1 MAGGLLRED
10 AVALKQFRRI
20 PSSGQ
25 AQKENQQS
33 GAKARKVAPK
43 AVKAKAAAK
52 GAKRPP
58 AVKAAKRPAPK
69 KAAKPIGR
77 RVAEI
82 VTAATRASVD
92 LESAAG
98 RIERAAVRK
107 VGEVAARATRAV
119 AAAVAPSP
127 KIPSYDELPV
137 RAGAPAGAAW
147 GVFGDDDEVGT
158 INLLT
163 PERVI
168 AAAASI
174 RSGKVFALNLPI
186 NIPDPPLFTR
196 GKHTHTVKIFPN
208 AEFVLDDYLDNFYPQ
223 ASSQWDALAHV
234 KHPVHGAYNGI
245 PDNQIT
251 GRGGMRLGIDNLA
264 RRGIAGR
271 GVLADVARYY
281 DRIGKSI
288 NFTKAES
295 IPLDDVQATLE
306 DEGVALRAGDILLI
320 RIGWTKFYLSAS
332 AEIKA
337 ELAKETVVP
346 GIEGSERTAR
356 WLWDNHL
363 AAVASDSPALEAL
376 PKTAGNEMEFLHFHM
391 LAFFGMPIGEMWNLE
406 GLAEDCAA
414 DGRYDFFLT
423 SAPLN
428 VPGGVGSPP
437 NALAIK

>member
-1 MAGGLLRED
+1 MKKA
-10 AVALKQFRRI
+10 A
-20 PSSGQ
+20 P
-25 AQKENQQS
+25 
-33 GAKARKVAPK
+33 KARKAAPK
-43 AVKAKAAAK
+43 AVKRKKPAAKAV
-52 GAKRPP
+52 KRAV
-58 AVKAAKRPAPK
+58 AVKAAKPAK
-69 KAAKPIGR
+69 KISGR
-77 RVAEI
+77 KVADV
-82 VTAATRASVD
+82 VTATTRASVD
-92 LESAAG
+92 LESSIG
-98 RIERAAVRK
+98 RMERAAVRK
-107 VGEVAARATRAV
+107 VGEIAARATRAV
-119 AAAVAPSP
+119 RDAISP
-127 KIPSYDELPV
+127 PIKLPSYDELPV

-168 AAAASI
+168 AATSSI
-174 RSGKVFALNLPI
+174 RTGKVFALNLPI

-208 AEFVLDDYLDNFYPQ
+208 AEFVLDDFLDNFYPQ

-234 KHPVHGAYNGI
+234 KHPIHGAYNGI
-245 PDNQIT
+245 PDNQMT

-271 GVLADVARYY
+271 GVLADVARYHE
-281 DRIGKSI
+281 RVGKSI
-288 NFTKAES
+288 DFTTAKS
-295 IPLDDVQATLE
+295 IPLEDVQAALE
-306 DEGVALRAGDILLI
+306 DEGVELRAGDILLV

-332 AEIKA
+332 DEIKA

-356 WLWDNHL
+356 WLWNNHL

-376 PKTAGNEMEFLHFHM
+376 PKPAGEEAEFLHFHM

-406 GLAEDCAA
+406 GLADDCAA
-414 DGRYDFFLT
+414 DGDYDFFLT

-428 VPGGVGSPP
+428 IPGGVGSPP

>member
-1 MAGGLLRED
+1 MAKTNKNKSKKKIKKAPR
-10 AVALKQFRRI
+10 
-20 PSSGQ
+20 P
-25 AQKENQQS
+25 
-33 GAKARKVAPK
+33 ARKVALK
-43 AVKAKAAAK
+43 AAK
-52 GAKRPP
+52 GKTAASKGVKR
-58 AVKAAKRPAPK
+58 ALAIKAAKRQAPK
-69 KAAKPIGR
+69 KSAKPIGSQA
-77 RVAEI
+77 AEI
-82 VTAATRASVD
+82 VTAATRAAVGI
-92 LESAAG
+92 ESAAG
-98 RIERAAVRK
+98 RMQRAAVRK
-107 VGEVAARATRAV
+107 VGEVAAKATRAV
-119 AAAVAPSP
+119 VKAVAHSP
-127 KIPSYDELPV
+127 KIPAYDELPV

-223 ASSQWDALAHV
+223 SSSQWDALAHM
-234 KHPVHGAYNGI
+234 KHPIYGAYNGI
-245 PDNQIT
+245 PDNQMT

-281 DRIGKSI
+281 DRAGKSI
-288 NFTKAES
+288 DFTKAES

-306 DEGVALRAGDILLI
+306 EEGVALRAGDILLI

-332 AEIKA
+332 EEIKV

-346 GIEGSERTAR
+346 GIEAGQRTAR

-363 AAVASDSPALEAL
+363 AAVASDSPALETF
-376 PKTAGNEMEFLHFHM
+376 PKPAGEEMGALHFHM

-428 VPGGVGSPP
+428 VPGGIGSPP

>member
-1 MAGGLLRED
+1 MA
-10 AVALKQFRRI
+10 KSKKKI
-20 PSSGQ
+20 
-25 AQKENQQS
+25 K
-33 GAKARKVAPK
+33 KAAPKSRKAAPK
-43 AVKAKAAAK
+43 AVKRKKPAAKAV
-52 GAKRPP
+52 KR
-58 AVKAAKRPAPK
+58 AVAIKPAKRPAPK
-69 KAAKPIGR
+69 KSATPIADTM
-77 RVAEI
+77 AEI

-92 LESAAG
+92 IESAAG
-98 RIERAAVRK
+98 RMQRAAIQK
-107 VGEVAARATRAV
+107 VGEVAARATRAMKN
-119 AAAVAPSP
+119 AVASSP

-168 AAAASI
+168 AATSSI

-196 GKHTHTVKIFPN
+196 GKHKHTVKIFPT

-234 KHPVHGAYNGI
+234 KHPIHGAYNGI

-281 DRIGKSI
+281 ERVGKSI

-295 IPLDDVQATLE
+295 IPLDDVKATLE
-306 DEGVALRAGDILLI
+306 DEGVELRAGDILLI

-332 AEIKA
+332 AAIK
-337 ELAKETVVP
+337 EDLSKETVVP

-406 GLAEDCAA
+406 QLADDCAA
-414 DGRYDFFLT
+414 AGESDLFLP

-428 VPGGVGSPP
+428 IPGGVGSPP

>member
-1 MAGGLLRED
+1 MA
-10 AVALKQFRRI
+10 KPKKKI
-20 PSSGQ
+20 
-25 AQKENQQS
+25 K
-33 GAKARKVAPK
+33 KAAPKSRKVAPK
-43 AVKAKAAAK
+43 AVKRKK
-52 GAKRPP
+52 P
-58 AVKAAKRPAPK
+58 KAAKRAAPK
-69 KAAKPIGR
+69 KSAKPIGR

-92 LESAAG
+92 FESAAG
-98 RIERAAVRK
+98 RLERAAVRK
-107 VGEVAARATRAV
+107 VGEVAGRATRALRS
-119 AAAVAPSP
+119 AMSHAP

-163 PERVI
+163 PDRVV
-168 AAAASI
+168 AATSSI
-174 RSGKVFALNLPI
+174 RTGKVFALNLPI

-196 GKHTHTVKIFPN
+196 GKHTHTVKIFPG
-208 AEFVLDDYLDNFYPQ
+208 AEFVLDDFLDNFYPQ

-245 PDNQIT
+245 PDSQIT

-281 DRIGKSI
+281 DRVGKSI

-295 IPLDDVQATLE
+295 IPLDDVKAALE
-306 DEGVALRAGDILLI
+306 DEGVELQAGDILLI

-332 AEIKA
+332 ATIKE
-337 ELAKETVVP
+337 ELSKETVTP

-376 PKTAGNEMEFLHFHM
+376 PKPAGEEMEFLHFHM

-414 DGRYDFFLT
+414 DGNYDFFLT

-428 VPGGVGSPP
+428 IPGGVGSPP

>member
-1 MAGGLLRED
+1 MAKPKKKIKK
-10 AVALKQFRRI
+10 AALK
-20 PSSGQ
+20 P
-25 AQKENQQS
+25 
-33 GAKARKVAPK
+33 RKVAPK
-43 AVKAKAAAK
+43 AVKRKK
-52 GAKRPP
+52 L
-58 AVKAAKRPAPK
+58 KAAKRPAPK
-69 KAAKPIGR
+69 KSVKPMR
-77 RVAEI
+77 DRVAEV
-82 VTAATRASVD
+82 VTAATRASID

-119 AAAVAPSP
+119 RSAMSHAP

-163 PERVI
+163 PDRVV
-168 AAAASI
+168 AATSSI
-174 RSGKVFALNLPI
+174 RTGKVFALNLPI

-196 GKHTHTVKIFPN
+196 GKHTHTVKIFPG
-208 AEFVLDDYLDNFYPQ
+208 AEFVLDDFLDNFYPQ

-245 PDNQIT
+245 PDIQMT
-251 GRGGMRLGIDNLA
+251 GRGGTRLGIDNLA

-281 DRIGKSI
+281 DRVGKSI

-295 IPLDDVQATLE
+295 IPLDDVKAALE
-306 DEGVALRAGDILLI
+306 DEGVELQAGDILLI

-332 AEIKA
+332 AQIKE
-337 ELAKETVVP
+337 ELSKETVVP

-376 PKTAGNEMEFLHFHM
+376 PKPAGEEMEFLHFHM

-414 DGRYDFFLT
+414 DGNYDFFLT

-428 VPGGVGSPP
+428 IPGGVGSPP

>member
-1 MAGGLLRED
+1 MAKSKKKIKKASR
-10 AVALKQFRRI
+10 Q
-20 PSSGQ
+20 
-25 AQKENQQS
+25 
-33 GAKARKVAPK
+33 ARKVPPQA
-43 AVKAKAAAK
+43 AKGRPAASK
-52 GAKRPP
+52 GAKR
-58 AVKAAKRPAPK
+58 ALAMKAAKGQAPK
-69 KAAKPIGR
+69 KSAKPI
-77 RVAEI
+77 VSHAAEI
-82 VTAATRASVD
+82 VTAATRASVNI
-92 LESAAG
+92 ESAAG
-98 RIERAAVRK
+98 RMQRAAVRK
-107 VGEVAARATRAV
+107 VGEVAAKATRAMARVV
-119 AAAVAPSP
+119 AHSP
-127 KIPSYDELPV
+127 KIPAYDDLPV

-163 PERVI
+163 PARVI

-174 RSGKVFALNLPI
+174 RSGKVFAMNLPI

-196 GKHTHTVKIFPN
+196 GKHTHTIKIFPN
-208 AEFVLDDYLDNFYPQ
+208 ADFVLDDYLDNFYPQ
-223 ASSQWDALAHV
+223 SSSQWDALAHV
-234 KHPVHGAYNGI
+234 KHPIFGAYNGI
-245 PDNQIT
+245 PDNQMT

-271 GVLADVARYY
+271 GVLADLARYY
-281 DRIGKSI
+281 DRVGKSI
-288 NFTKAES
+288 DFTQNKS

-306 DEGVALRAGDILLI
+306 EEGVALRTGDILLI

-332 AEIKA
+332 QEIKA

-346 GIEGSERTAR
+346 GIEASERTAR

-376 PKTAGNEMEFLHFHM
+376 PKPAGEETEFLHFRM

-406 GLAEDCAA
+406 ALAEDCAA

-428 VPGGVGSPP
+428 VPGGIGSPP

>member
-1 MAGGLLRED
+1 MAKPKKKIKK
-10 AVALKQFRRI
+10 AA
-20 PSSGQ
+20 P
-25 AQKENQQS
+25 
-33 GAKARKVAPK
+33 KARKVAPK
-43 AVKAKAAAK
+43 AVKRKKPASKGPKRAVAAKAS
-52 GAKRPP
+52 KRT
-58 AVKAAKRPAPK
+58 APK
-69 KAAKPIGR
+69 KISKPVER
-77 RVAEI
+77 RVADV
-82 VTAATRASVD
+82 VTSATRASVD
-92 LESAAG
+92 FESAVG
-98 RIERAAVRK
+98 RIERSAVRK
-107 VGEVAARATRAV
+107 VGEFAARATRAV
-119 AAAVAPSP
+119 RAAVSSSP

-137 RAGAPAGAAW
+137 RVGAPAGAAW

-163 PERVI
+163 PDRVI
-168 AAAASI
+168 AAADSI

-208 AEFVLDDYLDNFYPQ
+208 AEFVLDDFLDNFYPQ

-245 PDNQIT
+245 PDNQMT

-271 GVLADVARYY
+271 GVLADVARHY
-281 DRIGKSI
+281 DRVGKSI
-288 NFTKAES
+288 DFTQAKS

-306 DEGVALRAGDILLI
+306 EEGVELQTGDILLI

-332 AEIKA
+332 EEVKA

-376 PKTAGNEMEFLHFHM
+376 PKPPGEEMEFLHFHM

-406 GLAEDCAA
+406 GLAEDCAS
-414 DGRYDFFLT
+414 DGNYDFFLT

-428 VPGGVGSPP
+428 IPGGVGSPP

>member
-1 MAGGLLRED
+1 MAKSKKK
-10 AVALKQFRRI
+10 VI
-20 PSSGQ
+20 
-25 AQKENQQS
+25 
-33 GAKARKVAPK
+33 KAAPKTRKAAPK
-43 AVKAKAAAK
+43 AVKAKKPAAK
-52 GAKRPP
+52 AVKRPL
-58 AVKAAKRPAPK
+58 AAKTAMRPAPK
-69 KAAKPIGR
+69 KSSKPIADT
-77 RVAEI
+77 VADI
-82 VTAATRASVD
+82 VTAATRAAVD
-92 LESAAG
+92 IESAAG
-98 RIERAAVRK
+98 RMQRAAVRK
-107 VGEVAARATRAV
+107 VGEVAAKATRAMKD
-119 AAAVAPSP
+119 AVALSP
-127 KIPSYDELPV
+127 EIPSYDELPV

-163 PERVI
+163 PARVVD
-168 AAAASI
+168 AASSI

-196 GKHTHTVKIFPN
+196 GKHSHTVKIFPN
-208 AEFVLDDYLDNFYPQ
+208 LEFVLDDYLDNFYPQ

-245 PDNQIT
+245 PDKEIT

-288 NFTKAES
+288 TFTKAES
-295 IPLDDVQATLE
+295 IPLEDVQAALEEEAVTLQ
-306 DEGVALRAGDILLI
+306 AGDILLI

-332 AEIKA
+332 DEIKA
-337 ELAKETVVP
+337 ELAKETVTP
-346 GIEGSERTAR
+346 GIEGSDRTAR

-376 PKTAGNEMEFLHFHM
+376 PKGPGNENEFLHFHM

-406 GLAEDCAA
+406 GLADDCAA
-414 DGRYDFFLT
+414 DGNYDFFLT

-428 VPGGVGSPP
+428 IPGGVGSPP

>member
-1 MAGGLLRED
+1 MAKPKKKIKK
-10 AVALKQFRRI
+10 AA
-20 PSSGQ
+20 P
-25 AQKENQQS
+25 
-33 GAKARKVAPK
+33 KARKVAPK
-43 AVKAKAAAK
+43 AVKRKK
-52 GAKRPP
+52 L
-58 AVKAAKRPAPK
+58 KAAKRPAPK
-69 KAAKPIGR
+69 KSAKPMR
-77 RVAEI
+77 DRVAEV

-92 LESAAG
+92 FESAAG

-107 VGEVAARATRAV
+107 VGEVAGRATRALRSV
-119 AAAVAPSP
+119 MSHSP

-163 PERVI
+163 PERVV
-168 AAAASI
+168 AATSSI
-174 RSGKVFALNLPI
+174 RTGKVFALNLPI

-196 GKHTHTVKIFPN
+196 GKHTHTVKIFPG
-208 AEFVLDDYLDNFYPQ
+208 AEFVLDDFLDNFYPQ

-245 PDNQIT
+245 PDIQMT
-251 GRGGMRLGIDNLA
+251 GRGGTRLGIDNLA

-281 DRIGKSI
+281 DRVGKSI

-295 IPLDDVQATLE
+295 IPLDDVKAALE
-306 DEGVALRAGDILLI
+306 EEGVELQAGDILLI

-332 AEIKA
+332 AQIKE
-337 ELAKETVVP
+337 ELSKETVVP

-376 PKTAGNEMEFLHFHM
+376 PKPAGEEMEFLHFHM

-414 DGRYDFFLT
+414 DGNYDFFLT

-428 VPGGVGSPP
+428 IPGGVGSPP

>member
-1 MAGGLLRED
+1 
-10 AVALKQFRRI
+10 VAKSKKKVI
-20 PSSGQ
+20 
-25 AQKENQQS
+25 
-33 GAKARKVAPK
+33 KAAPKTRKAAPK
-43 AVKAKAAAK
+43 AVKAKKPAAK
-52 GAKRPP
+52 AVKRPL
-58 AVKAAKRPAPK
+58 AAKTAMRPAPK
-69 KAAKPIGR
+69 KSSKPIADT
-77 RVAEI
+77 VADI
-82 VTAATRASVD
+82 VTAATRAAVD
-92 LESAAG
+92 IESAAG
-98 RIERAAVRK
+98 RMQRAAVRK
-107 VGEVAARATRAV
+107 VGEVAAKATRAMKD
-119 AAAVAPSP
+119 AVALSP
-127 KIPSYDELPV
+127 EIPSYDELPV

-163 PERVI
+163 PARVVD
-168 AAAASI
+168 AASSI

-196 GKHTHTVKIFPN
+196 GKHSHTVKIFPN
-208 AEFVLDDYLDNFYPQ
+208 LEFVLDDYLDNFYPQ

-245 PDNQIT
+245 PDKEIT

-288 NFTKAES
+288 TFTKAES
-295 IPLDDVQATLE
+295 IPLEDVQAALEEEAVTLQ
-306 DEGVALRAGDILLI
+306 AGDILLI

-332 AEIKA
+332 DEIKA
-337 ELAKETVVP
+337 ELAKETVTP
-346 GIEGSERTAR
+346 GIEGSDRTAR

-376 PKTAGNEMEFLHFHM
+376 PKGPGNENEFLHFHM

-406 GLAEDCAA
+406 GLADDCAA
-414 DGRYDFFLT
+414 DGNYDFFLT

-428 VPGGVGSPP
+428 IPGGVGSPP

>member
-1 MAGGLLRED
+1 MAK
-10 AVALKQFRRI
+10 LKKKIKKAAPKSRK
-20 PSSGQ
+20 P
-25 AQKENQQS
+25 
-33 GAKARKVAPK
+33 ARKL
-43 AVKAKAAAK
+43 VKAKKA
-52 GAKRPP
+52 P
-58 AVKAAKRPAPK
+58 AKAAKS
-69 KAAKPIGR
+69 KATKRKDIGGQ
-77 RVAEI
+77 VADI
-82 VTAATRASVD
+82 VTSATRAAVEF
-92 LESAAG
+92 ESDVG
-98 RIERAAVRK
+98 RMQRAAVRK
-107 VGEVAARATRAV
+107 VGEVAAKARRVVRNAMTR
-119 AAAVAPSP
+119 PP
-127 KIPSYDELPV
+127 KLPSYSELPV
-137 RAGAPAGAAW
+137 RAGAPPGAAW

-163 PERVI
+163 PERVVD
-168 AAAASI
+168 AVSSI

-196 GKHTHTVKIFPN
+196 GKHKHTVKIFPN

-234 KHPVHGAYNGI
+234 KHPVYGAYNGI
-245 PDNQIT
+245 PDAQMT
-251 GRGGMRLGIDNLA
+251 GRGGTRLGIDNLA

-281 DRIGKSI
+281 ERVGKSI
-288 NFTKAES
+288 DFTKATS
-295 IPLDDVQATLE
+295 IPLADVQAALE
-306 DEGVALRAGDILLI
+306 EESIDLRAGDILLI

-332 AEIKA
+332 EEVKA
-337 ELAKETVVP
+337 ELAKETVTP
-346 GIEGSERTAR
+346 GIEGSDRTAR

-376 PKTAGNEMEFLHFHM
+376 PKPAGEETEFLHFHM

-406 GLAEDCAA
+406 GLADDCAT
-414 DGRYDFFLT
+414 DGNYDFFLT

>member
-1 MAGGLLRED
+1 LAKPKR
-10 AVALKQFRRI
+10 KI
-20 PSSGQ
+20 
-25 AQKENQQS
+25 QK
-33 GAKARKVAPK
+33 AAPKPRKAAPK
-43 AVKAKAAAK
+43 AVKRKKTASK
-52 GAKRPP
+52 GPKRVV
-58 AVKAAKRPAPK
+58 AVKAAKQPAPK
-69 KAAKPIGR
+69 KISKRIKRG
-77 RVAEI
+77 VAEV
-82 VTAATRASVD
+82 VTSATRASVD
-92 LESAAG
+92 FESAVG

-107 VGEVAARATRAV
+107 VGEVAARATRAMRN
-119 AAAVAPSP
+119 AVSSSP
-127 KIPSYDELPV
+127 RIPSYDELPV

-168 AAAASI
+168 AAADSI
-174 RSGKVFALNLPI
+174 RTGKVFALNLPI

-208 AEFVLDDYLDNFYPQ
+208 AEFVLDDFLDNFYPQ

-245 PDNQIT
+245 PDNQMT

-281 DRIGKSI
+281 DRVGKSI
-288 NFTKAES
+288 DFTKAKS
-295 IPLDDVQATLE
+295 IPLDDVQAALE
-306 DEGVALRAGDILLI
+306 DAGVELQAGDILLI

-332 AEIKA
+332 EEIKA

-376 PKTAGNEMEFLHFHM
+376 PKPAGEEMEFLHFHM

-428 VPGGVGSPP
+428 IPGGVGSPP

>member
-1 MAGGLLRED
+1 
-10 AVALKQFRRI
+10 VAKPKR
-20 PSSGQ
+20 
-25 AQKENQQS
+25 KMK
-33 GAKARKVAPK
+33 KASPKSRKVAPK
-43 AVKAKAAAK
+43 AAKSKKAS
-52 GAKRPP
+52 AKRVKR
-58 AVKAAKRPAPK
+58 AVALKAAKRPAPK
-69 KAAKPIGR
+69 KSGKQLGIK
-77 RVAEI
+77 VADI
-82 VTAATRASVD
+82 VSAATRATVG

-98 RIERAAVRK
+98 RMERAAVRK

-119 AAAVAPSP
+119 RNAVAPSP
-127 KIPSYDELPV
+127 KIPGYDELPV
-137 RAGAPAGAAW
+137 RTGAPAGSAW

-158 INLLT
+158 INLQT

-168 AAAASI
+168 EAASSI

-234 KHPVHGAYNGI
+234 KHPIHGAYNGI
-245 PDNQIT
+245 PDVEIT

-281 DRIGKSI
+281 DRIEKSI
-288 NFTKAES
+288 NFTRAES
-295 IPLDDVQATLE
+295 IPLADVQATLE
-306 DEGVALRAGDILLI
+306 EEGVELRAGDVLLI
-320 RIGWTKFYLSAS
+320 RIGWTKFYMSAS
-332 AEIKA
+332 EATKE

-376 PKTAGNEMEFLHFHM
+376 PKPAGQEMEFLHFRM

-406 GLAEDCAA
+406 ELADDCAA

>member
-1 MAGGLLRED
+1 M
-10 AVALKQFRRI
+10 K
-20 PSSGQ
+20 
-25 AQKENQQS
+25 
-33 GAKARKVAPK
+33 KAAPKIAAK
-43 AVKAKAAAK
+43 AVKAKKPKAK
-52 GAKRPP
+52 VVKPVVVA
-58 AVKAAKRPAPK
+58 KAAKKPAPK
-69 KAAKPIGR
+69 KASKPLSDTVADLIG
-77 RVAEI
+77 
-82 VTAATRASVD
+82 AATQAAVD
-92 LESAAG
+92 FESEVG
-98 RIERAAVRK
+98 RIQRAAVRT
-107 VGEVAARATRAV
+107 VGEVAVKATRAV
-119 AAAVAPSP
+119 KAAVASASD
-127 KIPSYDELPV
+127 IPSYSELPI

-168 AAAASI
+168 AAASSI

-196 GKHTHTVKIFPN
+196 GRHTHTVKKFPN
-208 AEFVLDDYLDNFYPQ
+208 TEFVLDDYLDNFYPQ

-234 KHPVHGAYNGI
+234 KHPILGAYNGI

-271 GVLADVARYY
+271 GVLADIARYY
-281 DRIGKSI
+281 DRVGKSI

-306 DEGVALRAGDILLI
+306 DAGVDLQTGDILLI

-332 AEIKA
+332 QHVKE

-346 GIEGSERTAR
+346 GIEGSEQTAR

-363 AAVASDSPALEAL
+363 AA
-376 PKTAGNEMEFLHFHM
+376 
-391 LAFFGMPIGEMWNLE
+391 
-406 GLAEDCAA
+406 
-414 DGRYDFFLT
+414 
-423 SAPLN
+423 
-428 VPGGVGSPP
+428 
-437 NALAIK
+437 